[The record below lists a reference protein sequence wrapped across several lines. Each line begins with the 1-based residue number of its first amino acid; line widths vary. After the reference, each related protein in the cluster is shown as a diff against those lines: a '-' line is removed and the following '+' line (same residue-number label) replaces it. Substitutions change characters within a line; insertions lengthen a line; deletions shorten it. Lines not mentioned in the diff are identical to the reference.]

1 MKAYEFSAKVTADGQ
16 LEFPATLLKPLMNN
30 QQVRVIVLVDE
41 NPEIEGIL
49 TKKMLHGKALL
60 SIASLRTIVMRMLF
74 TTKADRQL
82 GILTSRDWEQIRHGV
97 RQLWFSMEP

>member
-41 NPEIEGIL
+41 NPEIEGNPDEED
-49 TKKMLHGKALL
+49 
-60 SIASLRTIVMRMLF
+60 ASWQSFAVDRF
-74 TTKADRQL
+74 FADYSDADA
-82 GILTSRDWEQIRHGV
+82 IYDKS
-97 RQLWFSMEP
+97 